1 MSSPDP
7 PQPQREQRRQ
17 PRAKRAERI
26 FVQVV
31 DCTEAPDL
39 VGRILRASTEDVSAG
54 GLRLHLENPVP
65 VGCALELWVKV
76 DGSDGTFLLAGEVR
90 WVVPVQE
97 EGGYAAGVALASGLP
112 DDSARWRSF
121 VAALVLEDTPA

>member
-1 MSSPDP
+1 MPTPDP
-7 PQPQREQRRQ
+7 PQPHREQRRH
-17 PRAKRAERI
+17 PRAKRTERL

-31 DCTEAPDL
+31 DCTQAADL
-39 VGRILRASTEDVSAG
+39 VGRILRASTADVSAG
-54 GLRLHLENPVP
+54 GLRLHLDHPVP

-90 WVVPVQE
+90 WTLPAPE
-97 EGGYAAGVALASGLP
+97 EGGYAAGVALGSGLP

-121 VAALVLEDTPA
+121 VAALLLEDAPA